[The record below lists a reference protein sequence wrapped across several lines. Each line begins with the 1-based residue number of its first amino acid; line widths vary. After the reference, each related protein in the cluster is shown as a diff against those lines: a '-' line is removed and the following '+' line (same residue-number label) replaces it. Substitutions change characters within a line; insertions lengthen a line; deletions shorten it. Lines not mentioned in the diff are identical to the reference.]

1 MLRENV
7 LRAPEPVGVP
17 APQVVVYREVVLAL
31 SAYGLVVD
39 VFVRVIAGVGR
50 GIGEGSQGDE
60 KLPGI
65 ENGAV
70 YEVGF
75 PRFQSSLQLAEKRV
89 RRIKG
94 QMLKA
99 HKGLHRHGFRLDAQC
114 VAQRAVGVREAEE
127 KIGMLVVGSAGDDA
141 AVAEQD
147 FDL

>member
-17 APQVVVYREVVLAL
+17 APQVVVDREVVLAF
-31 SAYGLVVD
+31 SAYGLVVN

-50 GIGEGSQGDE
+50 GIGEASQCDE

-75 PRFQSSLQLAEKRV
+75 PRFQSSLQLAEKRGKRSEEHTSELQSRGHLV
-89 RRIKG
+89 C
-94 QMLKA
+94 
-99 HKGLHRHGFRLDAQC
+99 RLLL
-114 VAQRAVGVREAEE
+114 E
-127 KIGMLVVGSAGDDA
+127 KKKKKKKTKKTN
-141 AVAEQD
+141 
-147 FDL
+147 